1 MVDLSGAIQ
10 QMVMLFVVAIV
21 GYVAAKLG
29 YLDMETKNKLTRLL
43 LNITLPCMIV
53 ASVDGLSLEEA
64 GSLVPWAFAL
74 SAAQFFLLLACGVLC
89 CALLRVP
96 AHQRREY
103 VFMCLCTNTGF
114 IGIPVV
120 AALYGTESVLFS
132 SIFVMVISAFFY
144 SIGLM
149 VIAPQTDGSDAA
161 GASTDAAAGAEAG
174 AKKGSRGIVAALR
187 AVPWRSIVNPCMVGC
202 LVALALFFAQVE
214 LPDLVVDTLDMIGGI
229 TSPVALML
237 VGVIMANVDLKS
249 VVGEL
254 RLYPFIL
261 IRQLVVPAVLYFV
274 LMAIVPSE
282 LLVGVFT
289 IMFSMPVGSMA
300 SLFVEMNGGDSELV
314 AKGTILSTA
323 GSFACIPALVA
334 IMTML

>member
-161 GASTDAAAGAEAG
+161 GAEAG
-174 AKKGSRGIVAALR
+174 TKKGRGIVAALR

-202 LVALALFFAQVE
+202 LIALALFFAQVE

-237 VGVIMANVDLKS
+237 VGVIMANVDLKG

-261 IRQLVVPAVLYFV
+261 IRQLVVPAVLYLV

-289 IMFSMPVGSMA
+289 IMFAMPVGSMA

-323 GSFACIPALVA
+323 CSFVCIPALVA
-334 IMTML
+334 VMTML

>member
-10 QMVMLFVVAIV
+10 QMVMLFIVAIV
-21 GYVAAKLG
+21 GYLAAKLG
-29 YLDMETKNKLTRLL
+29 YLDMDTKNKLTKLL

-74 SAAQFFLLLACGVLC
+74 SAAQFFLLLACGALC
-89 CALLRVP
+89 CVLLHVP
-96 AHQRREY
+96 ANQRREY
-103 VFMCLCTNTGF
+103 IFMCLCTNTGF

-149 VIAPQTDGSDAA
+149 IIAPSSQDEDAS
-161 GASTDAAAGAEAG
+161 GGH
-174 AKKGSRGIVAALR
+174 GIVAALK
-187 AVPWRSIVNPCMVGC
+187 AVPWKSIVNPSMVGC
-202 LVALALFFAQVE
+202 LIALALFFAQVE
-214 LPDLVVDTLDMIGGI
+214 LPSLVVDTLDMIGGI

-237 VGVIMANVDLKS
+237 VGVIMANVDLKG

-261 IRQLVVPAVLYFV
+261 IRQLVVPALLYFV

-300 SLFVEMNGGDSELV
+300 SLFAEMNGRDSELV

-323 GSFACIPALVA
+323 CSFVCIPALVA

>member
-1 MVDLSGAIQ
+1 MVDLSSAIQ
-10 QMVMLFVVAIV
+10 QMVMLFAVAIV
-21 GYVAAKLG
+21 GYLAAKLG
-29 YLDMETKNKLTRLL
+29 YLDMDTKNKLTKLL

-74 SAAQFFLLLACGVLC
+74 SAAQFFLLLACGALC
-89 CALLRVP
+89 CLVLRVP
-96 AHQRREY
+96 ESQRREY
-103 VFMCLCTNTGF
+103 LFMCVCTNTGF

-149 VIAPQTDGSDAA
+149 IIAPTTGADGDAA
-161 GASTDAAAGAEAG
+161 SGAGG
-174 AKKGSRGIVAALR
+174 RGIVAALK
-187 AVPWRSIVNPCMVGC
+187 AVPWKSIVNPCMVGC
-202 LVALALFFAQVE
+202 LIALALFFAQVE
-214 LPDLVVDTLDMIGGI
+214 LPGLIVDTLDMIGGI

-261 IRQLVVPAVLYFV
+261 IRQLVVPAVLYLV

-300 SLFVEMNGGDSELV
+300 SLFVEMNDGDSELV

>member
-89 CALLRVP
+89 CAVLRVP

-161 GASTDAAAGAEAG
+161 GAEAG

-202 LVALALFFAQVE
+202 LIALTLFFAQVE

-237 VGVIMANVDLKS
+237 VGVIMANVDLKG

-261 IRQLVVPAVLYFV
+261 IRQLVVPAVLYLV

-289 IMFSMPVGSMA
+289 IMFAMPVGSMA
-300 SLFVEMNGGDSELV
+300 SLFVETNGGDSELV

-323 GSFACIPALVA
+323 CSFVCIPALVA

>member
-89 CALLRVP
+89 CAVLRVP
-96 AHQRREY
+96 ESQRREY
-103 VFMCLCTNTGF
+103 LFMCLCTNTGF

-149 VIAPQTDGSDAA
+149 VIAPQTEGSDA
-161 GASTDAAAGAEAG
+161 GDAAGAEAG
-174 AKKGSRGIVAALR
+174 AKKGRGIVAALR
-187 AVPWRSIVNPCMVGC
+187 AVPWKSIVNPCMVGC
-202 LVALALFFAQVE
+202 LIALALFFAQVE
-214 LPDLVVDTLDMIGGI
+214 LPGLVVDTLDMIGGI

-237 VGVIMANVDLKS
+237 VGVIMANVDLKG

-261 IRQLVVPAVLYFV
+261 IRQLAVPAVLYFL

-289 IMFSMPVGSMA
+289 IMFAMPVGSMA

-323 GSFACIPALVA
+323 CSFVCIPALVA
-334 IMTML
+334 IMTL

>member
-10 QMVMLFVVAIV
+10 QMVMLFIVAIV
-21 GYVAAKLG
+21 GYIAAKLG
-29 YLDMETKNKLTRLL
+29 YLDMDTKNKLTKLL

-64 GSLVPWAFAL
+64 GALVPWAFGL
-74 SAAQFFLLLACGVLC
+74 SAAQFFLLLACGVVC
-89 CALLRVP
+89 CVILRVP
-96 AHQRREY
+96 ANQRREY
-103 VFMCLCTNTGF
+103 IFMCLCTNTGF

-149 VIAPQTDGSDAA
+149 VIAPASQDAGDA
-161 GASTDAAAGAEAG
+161 GEH
-174 AKKGSRGIVAALR
+174 GIVAALK
-187 AVPWRSIVNPCMVGC
+187 AVPWKSIVNPSMVGC
-202 LVALALFFAQVE
+202 LIALALFFAQVE

-261 IRQLVVPAVLYFV
+261 IRQLVVPALLYFV
-274 LMAIVPSE
+274 LRALVPSE

-289 IMFSMPVGSMA
+289 IMFAMPVGSMA
-300 SLFVEMNGGDSELV
+300 SLFVEMNDGDSELV

-323 GSFACIPALVA
+323 CSFAAIPALVA

>member
-10 QMVMLFVVAIV
+10 QMVMLFIVAIV

-74 SAAQFFLLLACGVLC
+74 SAAQFFLLLATGVLC
-89 CALLRVP
+89 CIVLRVP

-149 VIAPQTDGSDAA
+149 VIAPQSDGSGAAGDSAGDAA
-161 GASTDAAAGAEAG
+161 GGAAG
-174 AKKGSRGIVAALR
+174 AKKGRGIVAVLK

-237 VGVIMANVDLKS
+237 VGVIMANVDLKG

-261 IRQLVVPAVLYFV
+261 IRQLVVPAVLYLV

-289 IMFSMPVGSMA
+289 IMFAMPVGSMA

-323 GSFACIPALVA
+323 CSFVCIPALVA
-334 IMTML
+334 VMTML